1 MALSKLEKRKRI
13 KRRIRKNINGS
24 EQKPR
29 LSVFRSN
36 RQMYAQLIDDVTGR
50 TLLSA
55 SSLKNEKAQNINKI
69 EQAKIV
75 GTEIAE
81 KALSAGIETC
91 VFDRNGFLYHGRVQA
106 LAEAAREK
114 GLKF

>member
-1 MALSKLEKRKRI
+1 MALTKLERRIRI
-13 KRRIRKNINGS
+13 KKRIRKNISGS

-29 LSVFRSN
+29 LSIFRSN
-36 RQMYAQLIDDVTGR
+36 RQMYAQLVDDVTGK

-55 SSLKNEKAQNINKI
+55 SSLKNESAQKTNKI

-75 GTEIAE
+75 GSEIAE
-81 KALSAGIETC
+81 KAISVGIVAC

>member
-1 MALSKLEKRKRI
+1 MALTKLERRIRI
-13 KRRIRKNINGS
+13 KKRIRKNISGS

-29 LSVFRSN
+29 LSIFRSN
-36 RQMYAQLIDDVTGR
+36 RQMYAQLVDDVTGK

-55 SSLKNEKAQNINKI
+55 SSLKNDNAQKINKI

-81 KALSAGIETC
+81 KALSAGFVAC

>member
-36 RQMYAQLIDDVTGR
+36 RQMYAQLIDDATGR

-55 SSLKNEKAQNINKI
+55 SSLKNDKAQNVNKI

-75 GTEIAE
+75 GSEIAE
-81 KALSAGIETC
+81 KALSAGIEAC

>member
-55 SSLKNEKAQNINKI
+55 SSLKNGKAQNINKI
-69 EQAKIV
+69 EQAKII
-75 GTEIAE
+75 GSEIAE
-81 KALSAGIETC
+81 KALSAGIEAC

>member
-13 KRRIRKNINGS
+13 KRRIRKNVNGS

-55 SSLKNEKAQNINKI
+55 SSLKNDKAQNINKI

-75 GTEIAE
+75 GSEIAE
-81 KALSAGIETC
+81 KALSAGIEAC

>member
-1 MALSKLEKRKRI
+1 MALSKLERRIRI
-13 KRRIRKNINGS
+13 KRRIRKNISGS

-29 LSVFRSN
+29 LSIFRSN
-36 RQMYAQLIDDVTGR
+36 RQMYAQMIDDVTGK

-55 SSLKNEKAQNINKI
+55 SSLKNESAQKVNKI

-75 GTEIAE
+75 GSEIAE
-81 KALSAGIETC
+81 KALSAGIAAC
-91 VFDRNGFLYHGRVQA
+91 VFDRNGFLYHGRVEA

>member
-1 MALSKLEKRKRI
+1 MALTKLEKRIRI
-13 KRRIRKNINGS
+13 KRRIRKSINGT
-24 EQKPR
+24 EQRPR

-36 RQMYAQLIDDVTGR
+36 RQMYAQMIDDVTGK

-55 SSLKNEKAQNINKI
+55 SSLKNEGAQKVNKI
-69 EQAKIV
+69 EQAKLI
-75 GTEIAE
+75 GAEIAE
-81 KALSAGIETC
+81 KALSAGINAC

>member
-1 MALSKLEKRKRI
+1 MALTKLERRRRI
-13 KRRIRKNINGS
+13 KKRIRKNISGS

-29 LSVFRSN
+29 LSIFRSN
-36 RQMYAQLIDDVTGR
+36 RQMYAQLVDDVTGK

-55 SSLKNEKAQNINKI
+55 SSLKNESAQKINKI

-81 KALSAGIETC
+81 KALSAGIEAC
-91 VFDRNGFLYHGRVQA
+91 VFDRNGFLYHGRIQA

>member
-13 KRRIRKNINGS
+13 KRRIRKNISGS

-36 RQMYAQLIDDVTGR
+36 RQMYAQLIDDVTGK
-50 TLLSA
+50 TILSA
-55 SSLKNEKAQNINKI
+55 SSLKNESAQNVNKI
-69 EQAKIV
+69 EQAKLV
-75 GTEIAE
+75 GNEIAE
-81 KALSAGIETC
+81 KALSAGIVTC

>member
-1 MALSKLEKRKRI
+1 MALTKLEKRIRI
-13 KRRIRKNINGS
+13 KRRIRKSINGT
-24 EQKPR
+24 EQRPR

-36 RQMYAQLIDDVTGR
+36 RQMYAQMIDDVTGK

-55 SSLKNEKAQNINKI
+55 SSLKNEGAQKVNKI
-69 EQAKIV
+69 EQAKLI
-75 GTEIAE
+75 GAEIAE
-81 KALSAGIETC
+81 KAINAGINAC